1 MIVIDSSVLVKLLSR
16 EEGWREARRLVA
28 EGSMTVDLAIKEV
41 ANALW
46 KKILRGEVDLQTVLE
61 IVSDLSS
68 GNVVKLVGQEDLMR
82 DALELAV
89 KTRITVYDALF
100 IALAKKTGLRLAT
113 ADREQ
118 ARAAEQAGVEVV
130 LL

>member
-1 MIVIDSSVLVKLLSR
+1 VIVIDSSVLVKLLSR

>member
-1 MIVIDSSVLVKLLSR
+1 VIVIDSSVLVKLLSR
-16 EEGWREARRLVA
+16 EEGWKEARRLVA

-46 KKILRGEVDLQTVLE
+46 KKILRDEVDLQTVLE

-68 GNVVKLVGQEDLMR
+68 GNVVKLVSQEDLMR